1 MNKYK
6 IAALSVCGGVLSGL
20 AWTDWCH
27 GFILLIG
34 FVPFIYIEDYL
45 YENNT
50 DYSPHAFFL
59 YLLPGFVI
67 FSILT
72 LGWIRS
78 VSITA
83 ALCVILSSGFLM
95 SFTLWLAHIIRL
107 KEKTSLIYYVSLIAF
122 WLTFEFFCLRALVL
136 SPWINLGNGLSKNIM
151 FIQWY
156 EVTGT
161 AGGTLWILLSN
172 LFLFLFLN
180 NLFVKGRTMI
190 VYLTVWIVI
199 VILPSA
205 FSVARYNTIKTSSLN
220 GTEAVIVQPNFDPFG
235 EKFTIPF
242 EKQLEKALSMAGSE
256 VTENTVWL
264 VMPETLVDDPADE
277 TRLSDNKYIT
287 MIRAFAGKNPSVT
300 IVTGMVSFI
309 SPSGDGRTAP
319 NIWKDQQISV
329 VDNKYF
335 NSAIKID
342 TSAEIEIYHK
352 SRLVPGFEFIP
363 EEGILRIITRILPD
377 LGGKNRGYSIQEKRT
392 CFVNSVSLQKVV
404 PVICYESVFGEYLT
418 DAIKQGAVAIFI
430 ITNDGWWK
438 NTSGY
443 KQHFSVASLRAI
455 ETRRPVIRAA
465 NTGISCFIDIRGKA
479 TSKTTWWKSE
489 TIKGIIYPENRITPY
504 VKYGDFLMKLALT
517 LSIIILLSVFCIK
530 PILKKRGKSD

>member
-6 IAALSVCGGVLSGL
+6 IAALSVCGGILSGL
-20 AWTDWCH
+20 AWSDWCH
-27 GFILLIG
+27 GFILLIA
-34 FVPFIYIEDYL
+34 FVPFLYIENYL
-45 YENNT
+45 YENNRN
-50 DYSPHAFFL
+50 YSPHICFL

-83 ALCVILSSGFLM
+83 AVCVILSSGFLM
-95 SFTLWLAHIIRL
+95 SFTLWLAHMIRL

-180 NLFVKGRTMI
+180 NLSVKGINRI

-220 GTEAVIVQPNFDPFG
+220 ETEVVIVQPNFDPFG

-256 VTENTVWL
+256 VTESTGWL

-300 IVTGMVSFI
+300 IITGMVSFI
-309 SPSGDGRTAP
+309 SSSGEVRTGP
-319 NIWKDQQISV
+319 YNWKNQQISTV
-329 VDNKYF
+329 SNKYF

-342 TSAEIEIYHK
+342 TSAEIDIYHK

-363 EEGILRIITRILPD
+363 AKGIFRVITSILPD
-377 LGGKNRGYSIQEKRT
+377 LGGKNRGYSIQDKRT

-418 DAIKQGAVAIFI
+418 DGIKQGAVAIFI

-443 KQHFSVASLRAI
+443 KQHLSVSSLRAI
-455 ETRRPVIRAA
+455 ETRRPVVRAA

-479 TSKTTWWKSE
+479 TFKTTWWKSE
-489 TIKGIIYPENRITPY
+489 TIKGNIHPENRITPY
-504 VKYGDFLMKLALT
+504 VRYGDFLMKLALI

-530 PILKKRGKSD
+530 PVLKKRGKSE

>member
-6 IAALSVCGGVLSGL
+6 IAALSVCGGILSGL
-20 AWTDWCH
+20 AWSDWCH
-27 GFILLIG
+27 GFILLIA
-34 FVPFIYIEDYL
+34 FVPFLYIENYL
-45 YENNT
+45 YENNRN
-50 DYSPHAFFL
+50 YSPHVCFL

-83 ALCVILSSGFLM
+83 AVCVILSSGFLM
-95 SFTLWLAHIIRL
+95 SFTLWLAHMIRL

-180 NLFVKGRTMI
+180 NLSVKGRNRI

-220 GTEAVIVQPNFDPFG
+220 ETEVVIVQPNFDPFG

-256 VTENTVWL
+256 VTESTCWL

-277 TRLSDNKYIT
+277 TRLSDNKYIN

-300 IVTGMVSFI
+300 IITGMVSFI
-309 SPSGDGRTAP
+309 SSSGEVRTGP
-319 NIWKDQQISV
+319 YNWKNQQISTV
-329 VDNKYF
+329 SNKYF

-342 TSAEIEIYHK
+342 TSAEIDIYHK

-363 EEGILRIITRILPD
+363 AKGIFRVITSILPD
-377 LGGKNRGYSIQEKRT
+377 LGGKNRGYSIQDKRT

-418 DAIKQGAVAIFI
+418 DGIKQGAVAIFI

-443 KQHFSVASLRAI
+443 KQHLSVSSLRAI
-455 ETRRPVIRAA
+455 ETRRPVVRAA

-489 TIKGIIYPENRITPY
+489 TIKGNIHPENRITPY
-504 VKYGDFLMKLALT
+504 VRYGDFLMKLALI

-530 PILKKRGKSD
+530 PVLKKRGKSE

>member
-6 IAALSVCGGVLSGL
+6 IAALSVCGGILSGL

-27 GFILLIG
+27 GIILLIG
-34 FVPFIYIEDYL
+34 FVPFLYIENYL
-45 YENNT
+45 YENNRN
-50 DYSPHAFFL
+50 YPPHVCFL

-83 ALCVILSSGFLM
+83 AVCVILFSGFLM
-95 SFTLWLAHIIRL
+95 SFTVWLAHIVRL
-107 KEKTSLIYYVSLIAF
+107 KEKTSLVYYVSLIAF

-180 NLFVKGRTMI
+180 NLSVKGRNRI

-205 FSVARYNTIKTSSLN
+205 FSVARYNTIKTSSLS
-220 GTEAVIVQPNFDPFG
+220 GTEVVIVQPNFDPFG

-256 VTENTVWL
+256 VTESTGWL

-287 MIRAFAGKNPSVT
+287 MIKAFAEKNPSVS
-300 IVTGMVSFI
+300 IVTGIVSFI
-309 SPSGDGRTAP
+309 SSSSEGGTGR
-319 NIWKDQQISV
+319 NNWKNQQISTV
-329 VDNKYF
+329 SNKYF

-342 TSAEIEIYHK
+342 TSAKIEIYHK

-363 EEGILRIITRILPD
+363 AKGIVRIITSILPE
-377 LGGKNRGYSIQEKRT
+377 LGGQNRGYSIQDKRT
-392 CFVNSVSLQKVV
+392 CFVNSVSLQKIV

-443 KQHFSVASLRAI
+443 KQHLSVSSLRAI
-455 ETRRPVIRAA
+455 ETRRPVVRAA

-479 TSKTTWWKSE
+479 TFKTSWWKTE
-489 TIKGIIYPENRITPY
+489 TIKGNIYPENRITPY
-504 VKYGDFLMKLALT
+504 VKYGDFLMKLALM

-530 PILKKRGKSD
+530 PVLKKRGKSV